1 MPDSTTV
8 TGLPVRDGLVLMPGP
23 RYFRATGCVWH
34 RAHPNARVRKGKPA
48 TGMCGGTVAS
58 VAVVQDER
66 PESGICKR
74 AGCQM
79 ERDGMRR
86 AAGERKEGEANVP
99 VRMR

>member
-8 TGLPVRDGLVLMPGP
+8 TGLPVRDGLVLMPQP
-23 RYFRATGCVWH
+23 RYFRSTGCVWH
-34 RAHPNARVRKGKPA
+34 RARGNVKRGKPG

-66 PESGICKR
+66 PAVGMCRR